1 MINVR
6 CKDESCLLLF
16 SLFLKLREDGI
27 RENLYRSLWCSFE
40 SFLSFDEHGE
50 NQSHISV
57 IDGNWYSWDVERFD
71 ETHDILEE
79 FLIDTDDEVEL
90 TNTSFLSEL
99 IEFHSAITKAW
110 IIVGISDFKF
120 D

>member
-1 MINVR
+1 
-6 CKDESCLLLF
+6 
-16 SLFLKLREDGI
+16 LFLELREDSV
-27 RENLYRSLWCSFE
+27 RENFHCSLWCSFE
-40 SFLSFDEHGE
+40 SFLSLDEHGE
-50 NQSHISV
+50 NQCHISV
-57 IDGNWYSWDVERFD
+57 IDGNWYSWDMERLN
-71 ETHDILEE
+71 EAHDIFEE
-79 FLIDTDDEVEL
+79 FLIDADDEVEL

>member
-1 MINVR
+1 MIYVR
-6 CKDESCLLLF
+6 RKDESCLLLF
-16 SLFLKLREDGI
+16 SLFLKLREDGV
-27 RENLYRSLWCSFE
+27 RENLHRSLWCSFE
-40 SFLSFDEHGE
+40 SFLSLDEHRE
-50 NQSHISV
+50 DECHISV
-57 IDGNWYSWDVERFD
+57 IDSDWHSWDVERFD

-110 IIVGISDFKF
+110 IIVGIANLKF